1 MTAELQIA
9 VNVSA
14 KQFHQAS
21 FVEEVRNLVTEFGFP
36 PSRLKLELT
45 ESLLLDNV
53 GDSIQHMQALRALG
67 IQFSM
72 DDFGTGYSS
81 LTYIK
86 RLPID
91 QLKIDQS
98 FVRELANDENDKV
111 IIRTIINTAHSLNL
125 SVIAEGV
132 ETEGQLNFLKD
143 EGCDHYQ
150 GYFFSKPVPV
160 DEFEAYL
167 KTVKPQDQV

>member
-14 KQFHQAS
+14 KQFHQVS

-45 ESLLLDNV
+45 ESLLLDNI
-53 GDSIQHMQALRALG
+53 GDSIQYMQALRALG

-98 FVRELANDENDKV
+98 FVRDLPADRDDEV
-111 IIRTIINTAHSLNL
+111 IVQAIIAMAHSLHL
-125 SVIAEGV
+125 EVIAEGV
-132 ETEGQLNFLKD
+132 ETEEQRAFL
-143 EGCDHYQ
+143 EAQGCYAFQ
-150 GYFFSKPVPV
+150 GYLFGRPMPIEQLQTLLEKAATPS
-160 DEFEAYL
+160 L
-167 KTVKPQDQV
+167 S